1 MSPARFAFCLTA
13 AALLLSPPGAAP
25 AEPPPTLTMRVYDE
39 RVQRGVDL
47 IYNLRF
53 EEADRYF
60 DELVA
65 SYPDNPL
72 GYFFR
77 AMVAWWRVLID
88 LDDTSHDEAFYRRID
103 ECIEICDA
111 RLGIDPDDF
120 DAILFKGGAIGFRG
134 RLRGDR
140 RQMLRAAQDGLRSLP
155 LLERSRKMEPTN
167 KDILFGQGIYNYF
180 RDVIPQKYP
189 IVRAVTWMLKDGDR
203 ETGLRQ
209 LREVAAEGRYAK
221 AEAKYF
227 LAQIY
232 RLFEED
238 EAAALPYLEEL
249 RSRYPPNSIFHR
261 YTARTYASLNR
272 WDRALPLYRE
282 VVERSEAG
290 ARGVPPARPYRGPL
304 LPGKFRLHPQPAR
317 RGGAAAGRGRQPQP
331 RSGRA
336 SQGPG
341 SRRLRGPFQPL
352 PRHGSRR
359 SGAPRAGPGA
369 LRPGPRAAGAREQ
382 PRARRGPREE
392 AVPPAAVAG
401 FRRLPAP
408 VQESSSHCL
417 RISNSTTAQALATL
431 SEFLKPKT
439 GISTSSS
446 QARSTSS
453 PTPRASLPSTRATGR
468 G

>member
-1 MSPARFAFCLTA
+1 MVKFEMRLYLPVHHERPRNDPPQFPKPDRMPRTPFALCLTA
-13 AALLLSPPGAAP
+13 VALLLLAQGAT
-25 AEPPPTLTMRVYDE
+25 AEKGFAPPTLTMRVYDE

-60 DELVA
+60 DDLVA

-88 LDDTSHDEAFYRRID
+88 LDDTSHDEAFYRRIE

-111 RLGIDPDDF
+111 RLRVDADDF

-140 RQMLRAAQDGLRSLP
+140 RQMLRAARDGLRCLP
-155 LLERSRKMEPTN
+155 LLERSRSMEPTN

-180 RDVIPQKYP
+180 REVIPQKYP
-189 IVRAVTWMLKDGDR
+189 IVRAVTWMLEDGDR

-209 LREVAAEGRYAK
+209 LREVAAGGRYAR

-232 RLFEED
+232 RLFEEE
-238 EAAALPYLEEL
+238 EAEALPYLEEL
-249 RSRYPPNSIFHR
+249 RSRYPANSIFHR

-272 WDRALPLYRE
+272 WERAIPLYRE

-290 ARGVPPARPYRGPL
+290 ARGYHRRAHIEALYYQGYFAFIRNRLAEVVPPL
-304 LPGKFRLHPQPAR
+304 
-317 RGGAAAGRGRQPQP
+317 AAADSLSRGLGERPEDQEVGGYVALSNLFLGMALDGLGR
-331 RSGRA
+331 
-336 SQGPG
+336 
-341 SRRLRGPFQPL
+341 
-352 PRHGSRR
+352 
-359 SGAPRAGPGA
+359 
-369 LRPGPRAAGAREQ
+369 
-382 PRARRGPREE
+382 REE
-392 AVPPAAVAG
+392 AMARYARVRELPGHGNSHELAAGHEAKPY
-401 FRRLPAP
+401 RLP
-408 VQESSSHCL
+408 Q
-417 RISNSTTAQALATL
+417 
-431 SEFLKPKT
+431 
-439 GISTSSS
+439 
-446 QARSTSS
+446 
-453 PTPRASLPSTRATGR
+453 
-468 G
+468 

>member
-1 MSPARFAFCLTA
+1 MKFGKLIMKYNCLSTMNRPGTTRRNSRKPDRMPGARFAFCMTA
-13 AALLLSPPGAAP
+13 AALLLFPPGAAP
-25 AEPPPTLTMRVYDE
+25 AEPPPTLTVRVYDE

-60 DELVA
+60 DGLVA

-88 LDDTSHDEAFYRRID
+88 LDDTSHDAAFYRRID

-111 RLGIDPDDF
+111 RLRIDPDDF
-120 DAILFKGGAIGFRG
+120 DAVLFKGGAIGFRG

-140 RQMLRAAQDGLRSLP
+140 RQMLRAAQDGLRCLP

-180 RDVIPQKYP
+180 REVIPQKYP
-189 IVRAVTWMLKDGDR
+189 VVRAVIWMLKDGDR

-249 RSRYPPNSIFHR
+249 RTRYPANSIFHR

-282 VVERSEAG
+282 VVERCEAG
-290 ARGVPPARPYRGPL
+290 ARGYHRRAHIEALYYRGYFAFIRNRLAAAVPPL
-304 LPGKFRLHPQPAR
+304 
-317 RGGAAAGRGRQPQP
+317 AAADNLSRGLGERPKDQETGGYVALSNLFLGMALDGLGR
-331 RSGRA
+331 
-336 SQGPG
+336 
-341 SRRLRGPFQPL
+341 
-352 PRHGSRR
+352 
-359 SGAPRAGPGA
+359 
-369 LRPGPRAAGAREQ
+369 
-382 PRARRGPREE
+382 REE
-392 AVPPAAVAG
+392 ALARYARV
-401 FRRLPAP
+401 RELPAHGNSRELAADHEAKP
-408 VQESSSHCL
+408 Y
-417 RISNSTTAQALATL
+417 RI
-431 SEFLKPKT
+431 
-439 GISTSSS
+439 
-446 QARSTSS
+446 
-453 PTPRASLPSTRATGR
+453 PR
-468 G
+468 

>member
-1 MSPARFAFCLTA
+1 MNRLGTTRRNPRKPDRMPRARIAFCLTS
-13 AALLLSPPGAAP
+13 AALLLFPPEAAP
-25 AEPPPTLTMRVYDE
+25 AGQPGPPTLTMRVYDE

-60 DELVA
+60 DDLVA

-111 RLGIDPDDF
+111 RLRIDPDDF

-155 LLERSRKMEPTN
+155 LLERSREMEPTN

-180 RDVIPQKYP
+180 REVIPQKYP
-189 IVRAVTWMLKDGDR
+189 IVRAVIWMLKDGDR

-238 EAAALPYLEEL
+238 DAAALPYLEEL
-249 RSRYPPNSIFHR
+249 RSRYPANSIFHR

-272 WDRALPLYRE
+272 WDRALPLYGE
-282 VVERSEAG
+282 VVGRCEAG
-290 ARGVPPARPYRGPL
+290 ARGYHRRAHIEALYYRGYFAFIRNRLAEVVPPLAAADSLSRGLGERPQDQETGGYVALSNLFLGMALDGLGRRGEALARYARVRELPAHGNSHELAAAHEEKPYR
-304 LPGKFRLHPQPAR
+304 LPQ
-317 RGGAAAGRGRQPQP
+317 
-331 RSGRA
+331 
-336 SQGPG
+336 
-341 SRRLRGPFQPL
+341 
-352 PRHGSRR
+352 
-359 SGAPRAGPGA
+359 
-369 LRPGPRAAGAREQ
+369 
-382 PRARRGPREE
+382 
-392 AVPPAAVAG
+392 
-401 FRRLPAP
+401 
-408 VQESSSHCL
+408 
-417 RISNSTTAQALATL
+417 
-431 SEFLKPKT
+431 
-439 GISTSSS
+439 
-446 QARSTSS
+446 
-453 PTPRASLPSTRATGR
+453 
-468 G
+468 